1 MSVRVLIADS
11 SGEGREVMRHH
22 LDCMGCDVI
31 AETDNAVQTANLFR
45 TVHPQV
51 VILDSALKTGGD
63 LDALGLVRMI
73 RHDSPDT
80 AIIAVIPASDAE
92 RAREFTDEGALEC
105 LVQPFLSGGFERVWR
120 KLLMRFPE
128 LARWNYRT
136 QKPRAATAAIE
147 RNDRAVR
154 SPRGKSKQ
162 GPSPNLLPCSEESDR
177 GRGIRRLD
185 LPAVLA

>member
-120 KLLMRFPE
+120 KLLSRFPE
-128 LARWNYRT
+128 LRPVQLPHAKAARRNGSN
-136 QKPRAATAAIE
+136 RA
-147 RNDRAVR
+147 
-154 SPRGKSKQ
+154 
-162 GPSPNLLPCSEESDR
+162 
-177 GRGIRRLD
+177 
-185 LPAVLA
+185 